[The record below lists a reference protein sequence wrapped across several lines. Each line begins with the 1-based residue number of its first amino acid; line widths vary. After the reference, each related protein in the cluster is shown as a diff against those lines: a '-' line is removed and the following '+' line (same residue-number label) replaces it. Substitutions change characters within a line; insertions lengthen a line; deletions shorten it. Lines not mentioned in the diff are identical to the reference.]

1 MPPEGR
7 GDGGRIQDP
16 VRDMAKKKK
25 NTQTH
30 KTNAV
35 RIVESEG
42 ISYSLFTYDAPEG
55 FLDGV
60 SVAASLGQDPAQVFK
75 TLVTVGSS
83 REHYVCVIPV
93 AEELDLKKAAK
104 HFGEKKIEMLPSK
117 LITQTTGYIK
127 GGCSPVGM
135 KKPFPTAVDISADAY
150 ETIMVSGGK
159 VGLQMQLP
167 VKELLRVTG
176 AALADLTSDAE

>member
-1 MPPEGR
+1 MS
-7 GDGGRIQDP
+7 
-16 VRDMAKKKK
+16 KK
-25 NTQTH
+25 NKQKNTH

-35 RIVESEG
+35 RIVEAEG
-42 ISYSLFTYDAPEG
+42 IEYQMHEYEAPEG

-60 SVAASLGQDPAQVFK
+60 SVASALGQDPDQVFK
-75 TLVTVGSS
+75 TLVTVGAS
-83 REHYVCVIPV
+83 RQNYVCVIPV

-135 KKPFPTAVDISADAY
+135 KKPFPTAVDLKAGDL

-167 VKELLRVTG
+167 AAELLRITG
-176 AALADLTSDAE
+176 AQLADLIVDRQK

>member
-1 MPPEGR
+1 MS
-7 GDGGRIQDP
+7 
-16 VRDMAKKKK
+16 KKKK
-25 NTQTH
+25 DKNTH

-35 RIVESEG
+35 RIVEVEG
-42 ISYSLFTYDAPEG
+42 VSYQLREYDAPDG

-60 SVAASLGQDPAQVFK
+60 SVAEQTGQDPKMVFK
-75 TLVTVGSS
+75 TLVTVGAS
-83 REHYVCVIPV
+83 RQNYVCVIPV

-135 KKPFPTAVDISADAY
+135 KKPFPTAVDASASDLQN
-150 ETIMVSGGK
+150 IMVSGGK

-167 VKELLRVTG
+167 VEDLLRITG
-176 AALADLTSDAE
+176 AQLADLTVNR